1 MITLDKLYE
10 RDKGICQLCLK
21 PVPRQHGTRPDSP
34 TRDHIVARGWGGSNA
49 ASNLQL
55 AHRLCN
61 EFRGHQ
67 PKSMAVDAL
76 TATDAMSR
84 IRRHFRSSKRSS
96 LAPRTQAWAQM
107 SAA

>member
-34 TRDHIVARGWGGSNA
+34 TRDHIIARGRGGSNA
-49 ASNLQL
+49 SSNLQL

-67 PKSMAVDAL
+67 PKDLAVDAL

-96 LAPRTQAWAQM
+96 LASRTQAWAQM

>member
-34 TRDHIVARGWGGSNA
+34 TRDHIVARGRGGSNA
-49 ASNLQL
+49 SSNLQL
-55 AHRLCN
+55 AHRICN

-67 PKSMAVDAL
+67 PKNRAIDAL
-76 TATDAMSR
+76 TAPDAMSR
-84 IRRHFRSSKRSS
+84 IRRHFRSSKRS
-96 LAPRTQAWAQM
+96 AVAVRTQTWAQM